1 MKYMLLNLKSMWQ
14 RKWII
19 VLMIVQLIVS
29 FWVINHALITIET
42 IRYQQKQLFSVTH
55 MKEETTIRLFIPDG
69 DDSQWFVE
77 RFRKLEKFI
86 KTIPNV
92 KGYGSFEETTISPQN
107 FVNKKRYMRKNE
119 QLYANTRMESYTD
132 STKII
137 YFDYDI
143 YRLFSKFQLMKGREL
158 SKEDFEKTNKD
169 VIPILIGY
177 DYHDVFH
184 IGDRFQA
191 LAGLGENAFF
201 VTYEVVGILEQ
212 GAKWLSA
219 NDYLI
224 DHANELDRFFVAPYF
239 PEERDG
245 RPMDVAVRL
254 NNLFLQLS
262 NKKDFPYVKK
272 IIKQKGKELGIY
284 PTIKTISNEMEDY
297 KNNTKQSARFTFMVG
312 LFFVVVTLIGVI
324 SVMISS
330 IQARKYDIGVMM
342 VTGASK
348 HDIGRMVVMELSLI
362 VVTSAIIGVMLSYW
376 TEWKNTFFEHNIR
389 LQAFTWSLYVKIMVV
404 SCFIILISSL
414 IPLWS
419 VNKLALRNLV
429 EGRE

>member
-14 RKWII
+14 RKWSI
-19 VLMIVQLIVS
+19 VLMVVQLIVS
-29 FWVINHALITIET
+29 FWVVNHALITMET
-42 IRYQQKQLFSVTH
+42 IRYQQKQLFSVTN
-55 MKEETTIRLFIPDG
+55 MKAKTTVRLFIPDG
-69 DDSQWFVE
+69 DDSQWFAE

-107 FVNKKRYMRKNE
+107 FANKTRYVRKNE

-132 STKII
+132 RTKMI

-143 YRLFSKFQLMKGREL
+143 YRLFSKFQLLKGRKL
-158 SKEDFEKTNKD
+158 NKKDFEKTNKD

-177 DYHDVFH
+177 GYHNVFH

-201 VTYEVVGILEQ
+201 VTYEVVGILDQ
-212 GAKWLSA
+212 GEKWLSS

-224 DHANELDRFFVAPYF
+224 DYANELDCFFIAPYF

-254 NNLFLQLS
+254 NNLFLQIS
-262 NKKDFPYVKK
+262 NKKDLSRVEKK
-272 IIKQKGKELGIY
+272 IEQKGRALGIY
-284 PTIKTISNEMEDY
+284 PTLKTISDEIKEY
-297 KNNTKQSARFTFMVG
+297 ENNTKQSARFTFMIG
-312 LFFVVVTLIGVI
+312 LFFIIVTLIGVI
-324 SVMISS
+324 SVTTSS

-348 HDIGRMVVMELSLI
+348 RDIGRIVVMELFLLVMI
-362 VVTSAIIGVMLSYW
+362 SAMIGVALSYW
-376 TEWKNTFFEHNIR
+376 TERQNTFFEYNIR

-404 SCFIILISSL
+404 SCFIVLLSSF
-414 IPLWS
+414 IPLWN